1 MDPQQIRENNRKVYD
16 SMAAAKSPLCRPA
29 TDKELAS
36 PLQTVD
42 GCGWL
47 GSSIAGKH
55 VLCLAAGGGRQS
67 SLYAEAGAVVT
78 VVDISGAMLELDR
91 QVALAKGYHFRLIE
105 NSMESLPMLRDG
117 EFDIVIHPVSTCYVP
132 NVSPVF
138 REVGRITRPG
148 GLYISQHKQPVS
160 LQSSLDPNER
170 GNYEI
175 ENRYYRTSPVPPANS
190 DSKNAQRL
198 REKGAIEF
206 VHRWEQIIGGICR
219 SGFVIEDLTEPMHGQ
234 ENAARGSFAD
244 RANHMAPYVRIK
256 ARRRSTLDKSSTD
269 NATIW
274 LPNS

>member
-47 GSSIAGKH
+47 GSSITGKH

-269 NATIW
+269 NGTIW